1 MSERR
6 TTRRE
11 ARKRALDILYEAD
24 LLARP
29 VATVLVEHLRGEDP
43 PNEFSL
49 AIIRGVDRNRAELDG
64 LIESHAKDWR
74 LSRMPVVD
82 RNLLRIGL
90 FEIIHDPEVPAPVA
104 IDEAVGLAKEL
115 STDDSGRFVNGV
127 LARIADEHA
136 KELAK
141 VEETAEQRSAHGS
154 EHDAGPDGTGTTG
167 VSDGTGTVE
176 VAEVAEVSEE
186 TKVADVAE
194 VAEVQS
200 GAASQD

>member
-1 MSERR
+1 MAGDRR
-6 TTRRE
+6 TTRRA

-24 LLARP
+24 LLVRP
-29 VATVLVEHLRGEDP
+29 VATVLSEHLRGDDP
-43 PNEFSL
+43 PGEFSL
-49 AIIRGVDRNRAELDG
+49 AIVRGVDRNRTELDG

-104 IDEAVGLAKEL
+104 IDEAVALAKEL

-136 KELAK
+136 GQ
-141 VEETAEQRSAHGS
+141 T
-154 EHDAGPDGTGTTG
+154 
-167 VSDGTGTVE
+167 
-176 VAEVAEVSEE
+176 
-186 TKVADVAE
+186 
-194 VAEVQS
+194 AEVQT
-200 GAASQD
+200 GAPPQE